1 MVPIRVREVLEATD
15 GTLLCGDIESVITDV
30 VTDSRSAKEGTLF
43 VPVIGERVDAHR
55 FIPDVMAAGAAA
67 SFTSDPDIM
76 AGMADGMARES
87 GESAESADGV
97 PEKAAGSANGV
108 PEEAAGNVSDGFAC
122 IYVRDTIEAL
132 QKLAAA
138 YRAKFD
144 IPVIGVTGSV
154 GKTTTKE
161 MISAVLSR
169 KYHVLKTIG
178 NLNSQIGTALMMFHI
193 DEQTELGVFEMGIS
207 LPGEMAR
214 LVEIVKPQTAVM
226 TNIGVSHIG
235 NLGSRE
241 AITYEKGHII
251 KYVGTEEAPG
261 RLGGRMYVCGNGDLR
276 QLSKENLPWKIVS
289 AVTDG
294 TDPGAEKQNEKQ
306 TPREEIS
313 AGDIVYYGTEPDCD
327 RRADG
332 IQVTERGQRFVYHGQ
347 GSCEVEL
354 SVMGAHNVN
363 NAVIALALAEQFGVD
378 LTAAAAALAEYRPFS
393 MRGERKDCHGYHIID
408 DTYNASPDSINSN
421 IDALFDYG
429 EDGRK
434 IAVLGDVLELGE
446 QREELHRGIGTFILK
461 EAAEGKKLSY
471 VVTVGEGAGFIAE
484 QVREHSDIPTE
495 KCASTEEAAAWIRE
509 MARPGDWIL
518 VKGSRGMHMDEVV
531 EKVVM
536 SCTQM

>member
-67 SFTSDPDIM
+67 SFTSDPNIM
-76 AGMADGMARES
+76 AAMPDGMARGS
-87 GESAESADGV
+87 GESAGSAD
-97 PEKAAGSANGV
+97 GV
-108 PEEAAGNVSDGFAC
+108 PEEAAGNVPDGFAC

-138 YRAKFD
+138 YRARFD

-241 AITYEKGHII
+241 AIT
-251 KYVGTEEAPG
+251 
-261 RLGGRMYVCGNGDLR
+261 
-276 QLSKENLPWKIVS
+276 
-289 AVTDG
+289 
-294 TDPGAEKQNEKQ
+294 
-306 TPREEIS
+306 
-313 AGDIVYYGTEPDCD
+313 
-327 RRADG
+327 
-332 IQVTERGQRFVYHGQ
+332 
-347 GSCEVEL
+347 
-354 SVMGAHNVN
+354 
-363 NAVIALALAEQFGVD
+363 
-378 LTAAAAALAEYRPFS
+378 
-393 MRGERKDCHGYHIID
+393 
-408 DTYNASPDSINSN
+408 
-421 IDALFDYG
+421 
-429 EDGRK
+429 
-434 IAVLGDVLELGE
+434 
-446 QREELHRGIGTFILK
+446 
-461 EAAEGKKLSY
+461 
-471 VVTVGEGAGFIAE
+471 
-484 QVREHSDIPTE
+484 
-495 KCASTEEAAAWIRE
+495 
-509 MARPGDWIL
+509 
-518 VKGSRGMHMDEVV
+518 
-531 EKVVM
+531 
-536 SCTQM
+536 

>member
-1 MVPIRVREVLEATD
+1 MVPISVREVLEATD
-15 GTLLCGDIESVITDV
+15 GTLLCGDIESVITNV

-67 SFTSDPDIM
+67 SFTSVPNIM
-76 AGMADGMARES
+76 AGSADGMARKL
-87 GESAESADGV
+87 GESAGSSDVV
-97 PEKAAGSANGV
+97 P
-108 PEEAAGNVSDGFAC
+108 DRFAC
-122 IYVRDTIEAL
+122 IYVKDTIEAL

-161 MISAVLSR
+161 MISAVLSK

-251 KYVGTEEAPG
+251 KYVGTDEADG
-261 RLGGRMYVCGNGDLR
+261 RQGGRMYVCGNGDLR

-289 AVTDG
+289 GAGVMDETDS
-294 TDPGAEKQNEKQ
+294 GAEKQNEKQ
-306 TPREEIS
+306 SLRGEVS
-313 AGDIVYYGTEPDCD
+313 ASDIIYYGTEPDCD

-378 LTAAAAALAEYRPFS
+378 LTAAATALAEYRPFS

-446 QREELHRGIGTFILK
+446 QREQLHRGIGTFILK
-461 EAAEGKKLSY
+461 EAAEGKKLSC

-484 QVREHSDIPTE
+484 QIREHSDIPTE

>member
-1 MVPIRVREVLEATD
+1 MVPISVKEVLDATD
-15 GTLLCGDIESVITDV
+15 GTLLCGDMDAVITDV
-30 VTDSRSAKEGTLF
+30 ATDSRSAKEGTLF

-76 AGMADGMARES
+76 AEKPDVMGEDADH
-87 GESAESADGV
+87 V
-97 PEKAAGSANGV
+97 PEWG
-108 PEEAAGNVSDGFAC
+108 AC
-122 IYVRDTIEAL
+122 IYVKDTIEAL

-138 YRAKFD
+138 YRARFD

-161 MISAVLSR
+161 MIGAVLSK
-169 KYHVLKTIG
+169 KYRVLKTIG

-193 DEQTELGVFEMGIS
+193 DDQTELGVFEMGIS

-251 KYVGTEEAPG
+251 KYVGGGE
-261 RLGGRMYVCGNGDLR
+261 GGRMYVCGNGDLR
-276 QLSKENLPWKIVS
+276 QLSRENLPW
-289 AVTDG
+289 G
-294 TDPGAEKQNEKQ
+294 GG
-306 TPREEIS
+306 IS
-313 AGDIVYYGTEPDCD
+313 ASDMVYYGTEPDCD

-332 IQVTERGQRFVYHGQ
+332 IQVTESGQRFVYHGQ
-347 GSCEVEL
+347 GACEVEL

-363 NAVIALALAEQFGVD
+363 NAVVALALAEQFGVD

-461 EAAEGKKLSY
+461 EAAEGKKLSCL
-471 VVTVGEGAGFIAE
+471 VTVGEGAGFIAE
-484 QVREHSDIPTE
+484 QVREHSDIRTK
-495 KCASTEEAAAWIRE
+495 KCASTREAAAYIRQE
-509 MARPGDWIL
+509 AQPGDWIL

-536 SCTQM
+536 SCMQM